1 MPSRLWGSRRLSSEK
16 SVNLCFWRQAFS
28 NRAAECK
35 CVSLQHNRVNPQ
47 HGWCRASIHRRQV
60 GSLRPSCHCV
70 IYSRQRVTSL
80 YGDCLPDNGGQGR
93 SAGWCSIFRHTEREG
108 DRPDSAGGHPPFP
121 YCFPIYFSGMTSLSP
136 VCLISSLLKNSL

>member
-1 MPSRLWGSRRLSSEK
+1 MFIFVLATGCFQPGGGMQMCEPSTR
-16 SVNLCFWRQAFS
+16 V
-28 NRAAECK
+28 
-35 CVSLQHNRVNPQ
+35 VSTLNMTGGDSQY
-47 HGWCRASIHRRQV
+47 GWCRASIHRRQV

-80 YGDCLPDNGGQGR
+80 YGDCLPDNGAQRR

-108 DRPDSAGGHPPFP
+108 DRPDLAGGHPPFP